1 MDEKKIEKIGRWL
14 YSNMGSKNMKKLK
27 EKVATLEKKVKTI
40 ENKYCG
46 LVDFLSKHDK
56 NELVQKHGQWN
67 DHVTYLYNGELRS
80 VELDSSYCGMNVIK
94 NEKDSAILKLRYT
107 YTETFWKLDKRKN
120 IIIDITNEYQKYQK
134 NEEADEKELEHE

>member
-1 MDEKKIEKIGRWL
+1 
-14 YSNMGSKNMKKLK
+14 MKKLK
-27 EKVATLEKKVKTI
+27 EKVATLETKVKTI

-56 NELVQKHGQWN
+56 NELVQEHRIRK

-80 VELDSSYCGMNVIK
+80 VELDSSYCLMNVIK
-94 NEKDSAILKLRYT
+94 NEKDSAILKLRYLSYT

-120 IIIDITNEYQKYQK
+120 IIIDITNEYQK
-134 NEEADEKELEHE
+134 NE